1 MVRFYIYAFLFQISN
16 AFDSNQLVRSGFKW
30 VTGSRGVAWPDKSD
44 LHVAVDFHDCRHY
57 NSVVD
62 FPEYFKSN
70 FHAYPSCNV
79 NPEAAAEA
87 KAASQAV
94 FVHHYP
100 GKSARDSAHAVRS
113 NFTRKTLDFSELSE
127 NAELSVVDAGCGV
140 GISTSY
146 LKSSL
151 PSSFILGLDLSPFYL
166 NEIDDEVECGRTF
179 FMHCNI
185 EATNILHDSVDIVSI
200 SYVLHELPL
209 PALIRCLKEAYRI
222 LRPGGTLGVLDMSHE
237 VKASSFILQKIFDRT
252 EPYLADYVKFG
263 DARSEILA
271 LIGFDV
277 EVFDDSLPKTAMF
290 FCRKY

>member
-1 MVRFYIYAFLFQISN
+1 M
-16 AFDSNQLVRSGFKW
+16 
-30 VTGSRGVAWPDKSD
+30 
-44 LHVAVDFHDCRHY
+44 
-57 NSVVD
+57 
-62 FPEYFKSN
+62 
-70 FHAYPSCNV
+70 
-79 NPEAAAEA
+79 
-87 KAASQAV
+87 
-94 FVHHYP
+94 
-100 GKSARDSAHAVRS
+100 
-113 NFTRKTLDFSELSE
+113 
-127 NAELSVVDAGCGV
+127 
-140 GISTSY
+140 
-146 LKSSL
+146 
-151 PSSFILGLDLSPFYL
+151 

-179 FMHCNI
+179 FMHRNI

-237 VKASSFILQKIFDRT
+237 VMASSFILQKIFDRT